1 MDEQA
6 ALSIAAPRGRIT
18 ISPEAV
24 AQIAGRTSAECYGV
38 VDTSPPTGARV
49 RRLLRRDR
57 DSRGITVGGT
67 DGAVTLD
74 VYVVVEHGLNLAE
87 VAATIR
93 SQVAYEVERLTGL
106 QVGAINVHIR
116 DVRRSA

>member
-1 MDEQA
+1 MDES

-18 ISPEAV
+18 ISPTAI
-24 AQIAGRTSAECYGV
+24 AQIAGRTIAQCYGV
-38 VDTSPPTGARV
+38 VDTSPPARARV
-49 RRLLRRDR
+49 RRLWWRDR
-57 DSRGITVGGT
+57 ESQGVAVAGD

-93 SQVAYEVERLTGL
+93 SQVGYEVERLTGL
-106 QVGAINVHIR
+106 RVAAVDVHIR